1 MDRMGEDWR
10 FPHVPRPPEWTVAWE
25 ALSAQFAWLRALAGT
40 PQEPAHHAEGDVFT
54 HTRMVAEALA
64 GMEAWHALPED
75 ERGITFAAALLHDV
89 AKPASTRVEPDGRIT
104 SPGHARL
111 GERLARAILWEGDGL
126 DAPAPLPLREA
137 ICALV
142 RFHGL
147 PLWLLDKADP
157 VRAAVE
163 ASLRARLDLLA
174 LVAEAD
180 VRGRI
185 AADRDA
191 LLERVA
197 LFRAFC
203 EESGCLRAPYAFASD
218 HARFVYFH
226 ERKADPAYAAYDDTT
241 FEVILMAGLPGTG
254 KDTWIAR
261 NHPDLPVV
269 SLDRIRRELKV
280 APDEDQ
286 GAVVQAAKARA
297 RELLRRHE
305 PFIWNATNVTRALR
319 GQLAD
324 LFASYGARVRIVYVE
339 APHADL
345 LRRNERRVASVP
357 EPVIAR
363 LARKLEIPDLTEA
376 HAVEWAWEE

>member
-1 MDRMGEDWR
+1 MGHVGERWR
-10 FPHVPRPPEWTVAWE
+10 FPHVPQPPEWTVEWE
-25 ALSAQFAWLRALAGT
+25 AITARFAWVRALSGT
-40 PQEPAHHAEGDVFT
+40 PQEPAHHGEGDVAT

-64 GMEAWHALPED
+64 DMEAWRALAED
-75 ERGITFAAALLHDV
+75 ERGMTFAAALLHDV
-89 AKPASTRVEPDGRIT
+89 AKPARTRVEPDGRIT

-111 GERLARAILWEGDGL
+111 GERLARAILWEGDGR
-126 DAPAPLPLREA
+126 DAPAPLPARET

-163 ASLRARLDLLA
+163 ASLRVRLDLVA

-203 EESGCLRAPYAFASD
+203 EEWGCLRAPYAFASD

-226 ERKADPAYAAYDDTT
+226 ERKTDPAYAAYDDTT
-241 FEVILMAGLPGTG
+241 FEVVLMAGLPGAG

-261 NHPDLPVV
+261 NHPDLPVI

-286 GAVVQAAKARA
+286 GAVAQAAKARA

-305 PFIWNATNVTRALR
+305 PFIWNATNVTRAMR
-319 GQLAD
+319 GQLID
-324 LFASYGARVRIVYVE
+324 LFAAYGARVRIVYVE
-339 APHADL
+339 APHAEL
-345 LRRNERRVASVP
+345 LRGNERREASVP
-357 EPVIAR
+357 GPVIAK
-363 LARKLEIPDLTEA
+363 LARKLEMPDRTEA
-376 HAVEWAWEE
+376 QAVERV